1 MNSNRYWVALLTV
14 AAVALAAAFTNRS
27 AGAGGAGAQG
37 QGSQA
42 QPLKIVVV
50 NPARII
56 KEMQETKDLEARLN
70 SEGQRLAAE
79 ERDMK
84 EKIKK
89 LEDQRGNFRA
99 DSPQYEEVQRQ
110 YVKAV
115 AEWKVWGE
123 TFVAEREWRTK
134 KLTKMLHDKVTA
146 AIADY
151 ASREAIDVVLSD
163 FQPQAS
169 DKEVAAMSLKDLQ
182 IFLNTRRILYS
193 SKQADISDAIIARLD
208 SKFRAEGGG
217 AAVGAAV
224 GGAGAPIPTI
234 GAVGTG
240 AAGPTDAARQAGAE
254 AGPGAGPGPQRRPN
268 NR

>member
-1 MNSNRYWVALLTV
+1 MSSKRYWIALLTV
-14 AAVALAAAFTNRS
+14 GAIGLAAVVSRP
-27 AGAGGAGAQG
+27 AGGAQG
-37 QGSQA
+37 TQA
-42 QPLKIVVV
+42 TQAPPLRIAVV

-56 KEMQETKDLEARLN
+56 KEMQETKELESRLN
-70 SEGQRLAAE
+70 SEGQRLATE

-89 LEDQRGNFRA
+89 LEDQRGNFRP
-99 DSPQYEEVQRQ
+99 DSVQYEEIQKQ

-123 TFVAEREWRTK
+123 TYMAEREWRTK

-151 ASREAIDVVLSD
+151 AGREGIDVVLSD

-169 DKEVAAMSLKDLQ
+169 DKELAAMSLKDMQ
-182 IFLNTRRILYS
+182 VFLNQRRILFS

-208 SKFRAEGGG
+208 SKYRAEGSG
-217 AAVGAAV
+217 AVGAAV
-224 GGAGAPIPTI
+224 GGAGAPIPSLGAAGGNTGVAP
-234 GAVGTG
+234 GAVG
-240 AAGPTDAARQAGAE
+240 PTDNARQAGAE
-254 AGPGAGPGPQRRPN
+254 AGPGAQRRPN